1 MKWLRDRKHEVQQ
14 QFVESDVE
22 SDVEESDVDETDST
36 QSVSSV
42 EET

>member
-14 QFVESDVE
+14 QFVESDAEE
-22 SDVEESDVDETDST
+22 SDVEETDST

>member
-14 QFVESDVE
+14 QFAESDAE
-22 SDVEESDVDETDST
+22 SDVEESDVEETDSI